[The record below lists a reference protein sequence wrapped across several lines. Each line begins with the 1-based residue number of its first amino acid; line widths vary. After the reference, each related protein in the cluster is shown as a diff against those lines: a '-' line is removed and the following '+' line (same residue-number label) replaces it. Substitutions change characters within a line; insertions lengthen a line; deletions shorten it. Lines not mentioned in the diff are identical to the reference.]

1 MTRESHVTFYFDVG
15 SPYSYLAA
23 TQVPGLSAETGVPFV
38 YRPVLLGGVFKAS
51 GNDMPARVAAK
62 ARYMLHDLAR
72 WASHYEVPFRM
83 SSRFPANTIL
93 VQRVLTAM
101 VDAEDPRLPEA
112 TLALFRAMW
121 ADDRDVT
128 DPAVVAEVLASLAL
142 DAEHWLTAAGSQPV
156 KDRLRVLTDEAVA
169 RGMFGA
175 PAFVLG
181 DDLYWGNDR
190 LDLLRH
196 RLLADKPAK

>member
-1 MTRESHVTFYFDVG
+1 MQSDSQVTFYFDVG

-23 TQVPGLSAETGVPFV
+23 TQVPGLSEATGVPFA

-72 WASHYEVPFRM
+72 WAECYDVPFRM

-93 VQRVLTAM
+93 VQRVLTAIC
-101 VDAEDPRLPEA
+101 DGDETRLPEA

-121 ADDRDVT
+121 VEDRDVT
-128 DPAVVAEVLASLAL
+128 DPAVVAEALSSVSL
-142 DAEHWLTAAGSQPV
+142 DAEHWLTAAGTQPV
-156 KDRLRVLTDEAVA
+156 KDRLRALTDEAVA

-175 PAFVLG
+175 PAFIVG

-190 LDLLRH
+190 MDLLRR
-196 RLLADKPAK
+196 RLLSVASA